1 MKKSYHIFRSRII
14 GVPEVASS
22 GISRNFLK
30 RLTSVT
36 NADSKKF
43 CPLAQW
49 ALCRELWHNSLSN
62 KKFCQADE
70 SEIGASVFAFFEII
84 LKEEVI
90 VVLLRFFCR
99 ILSSDQAHVFL
110 LFLKS
115 DTINLIIERD
125 LKNLFLKGA
134 NNMGNLLKLFGVAAT
149 TFLVLDLF
157 WLLVFA
163 RRMYQDHLGHL
174 MGQTKIVPAVLFY
187 LLYLIGILFFIVTP
201 ALEKDSLFYAVA
213 AGGFLGLLCYG
224 TYDLTNLATLN
235 NWPAFITGVD
245 LIWGTAV
252 TAAVSG
258 VTVYVAQ
265 QFNWR

>member
-1 MKKSYHIFRSRII
+1 
-14 GVPEVASS
+14 
-22 GISRNFLK
+22 
-30 RLTSVT
+30 
-36 NADSKKF
+36 
-43 CPLAQW
+43 
-49 ALCRELWHNSLSN
+49 
-62 KKFCQADE
+62 
-70 SEIGASVFAFFEII
+70 
-84 LKEEVI
+84 
-90 VVLLRFFCR
+90 
-99 ILSSDQAHVFL
+99 
-110 LFLKS
+110 
-115 DTINLIIERD
+115 
-125 LKNLFLKGA
+125 
-134 NNMGNLLKLFGVAAT
+134 
-149 TFLVLDLF
+149 
-157 WLLVFA
+157 
-163 RRMYQDHLGHL
+163 MYQDHLGHL